1 MTTNYLT
8 ALKAA
13 STGAT
18 HNHQLFSILCDNAQR
33 IQLYQELL
41 SHPQVLPFTSRA
53 DTKFRPTDDGNSEYH
68 QTVYLLTQREH
79 IERALTDTAAFSNA
93 PYLALGSGTF
103 MLGLDKDQPSPATDE
118 HLAQRKLAMQAF
130 QYNAPT
136 IGMLSAVAYQ
146 AASTLPLKSRY
157 FDLALLAEQA
167 ALRFVGFL
175 FGFAQSDIALLE
187 RTTRLAYAGMS
198 YQMFARHF
206 VSSPGTL
213 VETSGGMGALLIRVA
228 QLLDQYQNPI
238 SRADIDE
245 AKTIAGE
252 LAELQTFVP
261 GFEPVLQRVSKTAR
275 GFSGTELA
283 AIVVGSIA
291 GIVGN
296 VQASVSIA
304 LSQFFTLDLL
314 DTAKAAAQTR
324 AANPRDPAL
333 QLLVLEALRLQPPAP
348 FLPRKVLQANPFGDV
363 EGMRIPANAIVILAV
378 GAATRQHASEQLH
391 SFRKDAST
399 DDPLIFGGPPDDNPA
414 TRYLH
419 QCLGKHIAL
428 PLITQVVQQVL
439 LLPGLD
445 RVLDSRTAD
454 IGVLTKRWGFNCE
467 SFPLQ
472 YTVDKALIQ
481 QSLNVVM
488 PIKTP
493 LSEHA
498 EMVKKIIAYGAPR
511 IQLRLDQSRH
521 VHFAWFNLQNN
532 DSELAL
538 HTVFDGD
545 FDAYIEHFALH
556 VGPLFDQLLEHI
568 QNAPPLPVAEFPK
581 EFVDTIRRYNQAPA
595 GGYFYSAYPMRTVDD
610 IQRVTKGMP

>member
-1 MTTNYLT
+1 MHVS
-8 ALKAA
+8 ALKAISSA
-13 STGAT
+13 PYS
-18 HNHQLFSILCDNAQR
+18 HNHLLFTLLCDDAQR
-33 IQLYQELL
+33 AALYQELL
-41 SHPQVLPFTSRA
+41 HTPQVLPFTSRA
-53 DTKFRPTDDGNSEYH
+53 DTKARSTDDGNSQYH
-68 QTVYLLTQREH
+68 QTVYLLTQREQ
-79 IERALTDTAAFSNA
+79 IERALTDTACFSNA
-93 PYLALGSGTF
+93 PYLPLGSGTF
-103 MLGLDKDQPSPATDE
+103 MLGLDKDQPSPASDE

-146 AASTLPLKSRY
+146 AASTLPLKSRT

-206 VSSPGTL
+206 VTSPGTL
-213 VETSGGMGALLIRVA
+213 LEASSGMGALLVRVA
-228 QLLDQYQNPI
+228 QLIDQYQAPI
-238 SRADIDE
+238 TRADADE
-245 AKTIAGE
+245 ASTIA
-252 LAELQTFVP
+252 AELHELQAFHPALATFQ
-261 GFEPVLQRVSKTAR
+261 PVLPRLTAMA
-275 GFSGTELA
+275 GAYSGTELA

-291 GIVGN
+291 GIIGN
-296 VQASVSIA
+296 VQASISIA
-304 LSQFFTLDLL
+304 LGQFFTLDLL
-314 DTAKAAAQTR
+314 ETAQKAAQAS
-324 AANPRDPAL
+324 AAHPGDPSL
-333 QLLVLEALRLQPPAP
+333 RLLLMEALRLQPPAP
-348 FLPRKVLQANPFGDV
+348 FLPRKLLQANPFGDAP
-363 EGMRIPANAIVILAV
+363 GMAMPKDAIVLLAI
-378 GAATRQHASEQLH
+378 GAATRQDGKPAPH
-391 SFRKDAST
+391 SFRHGAT
-399 DDPLIFGGPPDDNPA
+399 ADDPLIFGGPTGATPD
-414 TRYLH
+414 YLH

-428 PLITQVVQQVL
+428 PLITHVVQQVL

-445 RVLDSRTAD
+445 RVPDYRTAQPSM
-454 IGVLTKRWGFNCE
+454 LLKRWGFNCD

-488 PIKTP
+488 PLKTP

-568 QNAPPLPVAEFPK
+568 QNAPPRPVAEFPK
-581 EFVDTIRRYNQAPA
+581 EFVDTIRRYNQAPV
-595 GGYFYSAYPMRTVDD
+595 GGYFYSAYPTRTVDD
-610 IQRVTKGMP
+610 LQRATQGMP